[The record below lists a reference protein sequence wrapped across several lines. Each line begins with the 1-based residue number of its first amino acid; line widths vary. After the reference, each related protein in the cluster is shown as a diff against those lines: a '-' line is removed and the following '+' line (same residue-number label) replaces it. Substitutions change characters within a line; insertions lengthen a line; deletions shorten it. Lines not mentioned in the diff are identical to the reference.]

1 MRDLRT
7 LEREAR
13 PEPGRCSGKSG
24 SVRARRGAA
33 ADSNYELQ
41 GLHVLMAPVAEG
53 GSPRGGELG
62 NRQPVGPTAFRD
74 HGRNQ
79 NPECLGRRS
88 PEICSLWGRVF
99 GCLGFRRWRE
109 LLGLSHSKD
118 SSGYGK
124 EIQPTNR
131 PIAIGHTTTAQC
143 SEGLNIVVLDINCR
157 TQKWAHQHC
166 TGIIKVQNA
175 GEFSLLLYSRLGL
188 TLDCYFGTL
197 GQAYKAFGLAT
208 QPIEELYEMKIA
220 NPIPFALHR

>member
-1 MRDLRT
+1 MNSKDSMYSWHLSLRVDRPVEVSWEIASQSAPRRSEITAGTRIQNAWEGAALRT
-7 LEREAR
+7 
-13 PEPGRCSGKSG
+13 
-24 SVRARRGAA
+24 
-33 ADSNYELQ
+33 
-41 GLHVLMAPVAEG
+41 
-53 GSPRGGELG
+53 
-62 NRQPVGPTAFRD
+62 
-74 HGRNQ
+74 
-79 NPECLGRRS
+79 
-88 PEICSLWGRVF
+88 RVF

-157 TQKWAHQHC
+157 TQKWAHQQC